1 MAAAKNYEDKI
12 PFRFILDHLLGVDIV
27 IKPMFGCYGVYAHG
41 KLCLFLM
48 DRERPL
54 MRREG
59 QPMQKGIYVATQT
72 EFCRS
77 LKEHFPAAE
86 FEQLK
91 GDKVWIFVS
100 TALNEFEDYVVRA
113 CEMIRTGSPQIGR

>member
-1 MAAAKNYEDKI
+1 MADAKNYEDKI
-12 PFRFILDHLLGVDIV
+12 PFRFILDHLVGVDIV
-27 IKPMFGCYGVYAHG
+27 IKPMFGCFGVYAHG

-54 MRREG
+54 ERREG
-59 QPMQKGIYVATQT
+59 QPMQKGIYVATRT
-72 EFCRS
+72 EFCAS

-100 TALNEFEDYVVRA
+100 AALIEFEDYVVRA